1 MATYKSIGD
10 AVETTI
16 KEIEKSVDIRLYSA
30 IAMKT
35 INENYVPFET
45 GQLKSSVRMSIKS
58 KYDASL
64 SWDTP
69 YANRRY
75 FENYK
80 NPSKTLW
87 FEQFESK
94 NMDEILEELEKN
106 LDKNIT

>member
-30 IAMKT
+30 FAMKT
-35 INENYVPFET
+35 INEKYVPFET

-64 SWDTP
+64 SWNTP

-80 NPSKTLW
+80 NPSKTFW
-87 FEQFESK
+87 FEKFESE
-94 NMDEILEELEKN
+94 NMNEVLDLFKEN

>member
-1 MATYKSIGD
+1 MATYKSIDD

-30 IAMKT
+30 VAMKT
-35 INENYVPFET
+35 INENYVPFDT
-45 GQLKSSVRMSIKS
+45 GQLKSSVRMNIKS
-58 KYDASL
+58 KYEASL
-64 SWDTP
+64 SWNTP

-80 NPSKTLW
+80 NPDKTLW
-87 FEQFESK
+87 FEQFENK
-94 NMDEILEELEKN
+94 NMDEILKLLEEN